1 MARYDIHT
9 DTVAQMGG
17 TVNAEVL
24 FQMGILAS
32 TGRNGE
38 ANNIEAHKWFNLAAL
53 KGKHEAADYRAEI
66 TAEMSPQDVRE
77 ALKSAREWLKL
88 H

>member
-9 DTVAQMGG
+9 DTVAEMGG

-38 ANNIEAHKWFNLAAL
+38 ANNVEAHKWFNLAAL
-53 KGKHEAADYRAEI
+53 KGKEEAADYRAEI
-66 TAEMSPQDVRE
+66 TSEMSADEVRM